1 MKNQSSDIL
10 KVDDL
15 CPDGIRV
22 VVVGGAS
29 IFVPCIN
36 TETARTQVSCVMKD
50 RGWSVTSRVRTEDN
64 KLGVRIWRVL

>member
-22 VVVGGAS
+22 VVAWDSMVVGAS
-29 IFVPCIN
+29 IFVQI
-36 TETARTQVSCVMKD
+36 KD
-50 RGWSVTSRVRTEDN
+50 FDPIQAEVNEEPEQ
-64 KLGVRIWRVL
+64 